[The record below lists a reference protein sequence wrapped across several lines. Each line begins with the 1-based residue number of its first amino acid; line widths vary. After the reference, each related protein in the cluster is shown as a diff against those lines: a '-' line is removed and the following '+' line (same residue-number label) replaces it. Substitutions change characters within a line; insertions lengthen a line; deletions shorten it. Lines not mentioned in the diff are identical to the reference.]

1 MYLQKVSFCLPKDGL
16 LASERCPF
24 AVRFVA
30 FCKSAVCIVINLSCR
45 HDFPLLVV
53 WRVYGVL
60 MQGAATEKAEGSG
73 LILPF
78 AFRLQHVLGLCNFYR
93 FS

>member
-1 MYLQKVSFCLPKDGL
+1 MSALPKDGL

-73 LILPF
+73 PILPF